1 MEDLP
6 AGKGAKFKL
15 ARIMAERDKRNNYPE
30 GFKDAGT
37 PVRAVVLTWLLTQ
50 IVILVGDLDLLLPVV
65 SGCFLICFC
74 AVNLTCFVLEFSPRA
89 QQRNRHFRLYS
100 FRKEKD

>member
-1 MEDLP
+1 
-6 AGKGAKFKL
+6 
-15 ARIMAERDKRNNYPE
+15 
-30 GFKDAGT
+30 
-37 PVRAVVLTWLLTQ
+37 
-50 IVILVGDLDLLLPVV
+50 VGDLDLLLPVV

-100 FRKEKD
+100 KWSALLGEMERRTTMEGIHEVFDLYYFFLSFKPVSLSLTRISVI